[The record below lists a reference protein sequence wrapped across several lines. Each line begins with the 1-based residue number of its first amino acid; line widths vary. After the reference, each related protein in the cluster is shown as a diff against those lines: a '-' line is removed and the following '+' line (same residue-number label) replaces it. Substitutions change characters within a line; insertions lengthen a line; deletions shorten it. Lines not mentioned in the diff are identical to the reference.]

1 MVMQITSPVTRIGET
16 LDQAAVEYERLA
28 ASLSEL
34 IAELAEGRSGLR
46 LVRHLDD
53 RIREATQARR
63 LANGIRSDASETDP
77 PVQVRMLGTFTMTI
91 NGREVPADMPGQA
104 ATVLKYV
111 VSQGRRHS
119 PRDALM
125 ELLWPENEPEL
136 SARRLRVVV
145 HTLRKH
151 LSQVDAAGDGLIA
164 TVGTAYLLN
173 PAVTVWTDVDEFEK
187 RRNNAWRLHRSGHVQ
202 EAFHEYEQAEAL
214 YRGDYMEDEP
224 YADWPTLRREAL
236 RDAYSGVLSMLA
248 TISLEWQDYS
258 GCIIWAQKLLA
269 QDNCHEE
276 AYRLLIES
284 HLQLGQRARAAR
296 WYEMCARTLNRELG
310 VDPSPETRALLHSL
324 AVL

>member
-1 MVMQITSPVTRIGET
+1 MVMQISAPMPGISDT
-16 LDQAAVEYERLA
+16 LEQAADEYERLA

-46 LVRHLDD
+46 LVRHLDGH
-53 RIREATQARR
+53 IREATQARR
-63 LANGIRSDASETDP
+63 LAHVTRSQDVETMSP
-77 PVQVRMLGTFTMTI
+77 IQVRMLGTFRMTI
-91 NGREVPADMPGQA
+91 NGREVPADIPGQA

-119 PRDALM
+119 PRDAVM
-125 ELLWPENEPEL
+125 ELLWPETEPEL

-173 PAVTVWTDVDEFEK
+173 PAVTIWTDVDEFEK
-187 RRNNAWRLHRSGHVQ
+187 RRNNGWRLHRSGYVQ
-202 EAFHEYEQAEAL
+202 QAFQEYEQAEAL

-224 YADWPTLRREAL
+224 YADWPILRREAL
-236 RDAYSGVLSMLA
+236 RDAYVGVLSMLA
-248 TISLEWQDYS
+248 TISLDWRDYR

-269 QDNCHEE
+269 QDSCHEE

-284 HLQLGQRARAAR
+284 HLRLGQRARAAR
-296 WYEMCARTLNRELG
+296 WYEMCARTLSTELG
-310 VDPSPETRALLHSL
+310 LEPSPETRTLLHSM